1 MLKKISK
8 CHLQA
13 AGTIVGLFVWED
25 MRTKISNRYS
35 IMVIRSDC
43 CVQWIVLNE
52 ENSAI
57 NPLNNKK
64 TPQVKL
70 RRQHPLGICCSCF
83 HKEISMLV
91 VAGSTKAGL
100 YCVSF
105 DNIQDGT
112 KISDSTF
119 EHKNKGSEW
128 RLLSLLEW
136 SVIEMYRTLIDAQKY
151 EVAHHFATKH
161 GPNKDEVLKSQWL
174 HSYYEKESTIFF
186 LSSIHDYRLC
196 DSK

>member
-1 MLKKISK
+1 
-8 CHLQA
+8 
-13 AGTIVGLFVWED
+13 
-25 MRTKISNRYS
+25 
-35 IMVIRSDC
+35 
-43 CVQWIVLNE
+43 
-52 ENSAI
+52 
-57 NPLNNKK
+57 LNNKT

-105 DNIQDGT
+105 DNVQDGT

-119 EHKNKGSEW
+119 EHKNRGSEW

-136 SVIEMYRTLIDAQKY
+136 LVIEMYRTLIYAQKY
-151 EVAHHFATKH
+151 EVAHHFTTKH

-174 HSYYEKESTIFF
+174 HSDYGKETVHFF
-186 LSSIHDYRLC
+186 LSQVFMTIGCVIVNNRLR
-196 DSK
+196 SRFIMNKR